1 MRTLFFTIL
10 LTAVNFAFANDVD
23 VTMAITD
30 ANGNLQT
37 VVLAADWDQS
47 DLSTP
52 SLFLPHFIFPNG
64 TAALISADSDLDAVI
79 CEKLTGA
86 PVFNPYRDL
95 RISFSE
101 LLSFRRGVF
110 SGTYSVRG
118 SKADGYYEKEI
129 SDSDNTIRLLS
140 CTTY

>member
-10 LTAVNFAFANDVD
+10 LATASFAFANDIN
-23 VTMAITD
+23 VTLAVSD
-30 ANGNLQT
+30 SNGNLQT
-37 VVLAADWDQS
+37 VVLAVDWEQS

-52 SLFLPHFIFPNG
+52 SLFLPHVIFPNG
-64 TAALISADSDLDAVI
+64 EAALISADSDLDAVI

-95 RISFSE
+95 RISYSE

-118 SKADGYYEKEI
+118 TKTDGYYEKEI
-129 SDSDNTIRLLS
+129 SGSDNTIRLLS